1 MARKATRKTR
11 TTVRKK
17 VSLKKRAS
25 SRKVAAKSRVVKRA
39 TTQKRA
45 PARKKAAG
53 RRALVAKESSAA
65 IELEKLL
72 DTTQAKL
79 VGAWEKEANAAIKTF
94 EALRK
99 KLERAAERQRKL
111 KDKRVAAASRHKAK
125 RSETTAA
132 ALEKAKEAY
141 TAATEVLVEL
151 RGQVVAAR
159 TRMKAA
165 KLGLAH
171 AIARDKAMARF
182 FAKEHGKAKAR
193 KVKATRRRPPK
204 RARRSAS
211 QPDEARSAVAQSASE
226 TETSVGDDRSSEVE
240 KPLSVLPSE
249 SNVAEPPAD
258 SQSFS
263 GGAGESEHS

>member
-141 TAATEVLVEL
+141 AAAAEVTVEL
-151 RGQVVAAR
+151 RGQLIAAK

-171 AIARDKAMARF
+171 AVARDKAMARF
-182 FAKEHGKAKAR
+182 SKDLCKAQAR
-193 KVKATRRRPPK
+193 KVKATRRRPRK
-204 RARRSAS
+204 TARRSAS
-211 QPDEARSAVAQSASE
+211 QRAEATTAVVESAPE
-226 TETSVGDDRSSEVE
+226 TEASTDDDKSSEVN
-240 KPLSVLPSE
+240 KPLTVLPRE

-258 SQSFS
+258 SQAFS